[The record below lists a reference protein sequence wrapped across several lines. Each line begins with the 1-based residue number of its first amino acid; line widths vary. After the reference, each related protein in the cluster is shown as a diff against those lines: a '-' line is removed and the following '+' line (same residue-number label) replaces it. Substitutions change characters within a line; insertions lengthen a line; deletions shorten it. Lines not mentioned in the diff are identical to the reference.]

1 MDRDGRGHMLTGMM
15 LIPYEFHRNL
25 SSGPRRQRAYAHRDG
40 AHTSRIPSKFIE
52 WIATAAGICSPEWCS
67 YLTNSTEIYRM
78 DRDGRGHM
86 LTGMVLIPYEFQTNL
101 RMDRDEGHMLTG
113 MVLVPYEFHRNL
125 QNGTRRLRV
134 YAHQVGA
141 NKSRIRFKLRRQSAY
156 AHRDGAHN

>member
-1 MDRDGRGHMLTGMM
+1 
-15 LIPYEFHRNL
+15 
-25 SSGPRRQRAYAHRDG
+25 
-40 AHTSRIPSKFIE
+40 
-52 WIATAAGICSPEWCS
+52 
-67 YLTNSTEIYRM
+67 M

-134 YAHQVGA
+134 YVHQDGA
-141 NKSRIRFKLRRQSAY
+141 NTL
-156 AHRDGAHN
+156 